1 MNKLVLSIAF
11 MAFFALNTA
20 TAQYINGHWEGVQV
34 SAKKP
39 FPKNMTFDWDTR
51 KYSYNVPPPFS
62 TFIMELHLE
71 GTNNNLTGIW
81 RAVEKYGKVKPS
93 VYEISGSFNEATH
106 LMVWQPQK
114 VLQGAPFANTI
125 NRTMTLMNDGTY
137 EYFEGRWVAQD
148 GTNGIMFFRR
158 LPPADD
164 KVLKASSFVGSHP
177 DGSALNLTIEME
189 QLLAG
194 EEEPKGT
201 YTYTAADGTSKVQH
215 FKFVIRE
222 NNVYTFSTEGIN
234 GNTDTWKVTVDSED
248 EITVEFQSADSSG
261 PIKMQ
266 KS

>member
-1 MNKLVLSIAF
+1 MNKLVLSITL
-11 MAFFALNTA
+11 MALFALNTA

-34 SAKKP
+34 TAKKP

-62 TFIMELHLE
+62 TYIMELHLE

-81 RAVEKYGKVKPS
+81 RTIEKYGKVKPG

-106 LMVWQPQK
+106 LMVWQTQK
-114 VLQGAPFANTI
+114 VLQGPPFTNTI

-158 LPPADD
+158 LPPSDD

-189 QLLAG
+189 QFLAG

-201 YTYTAADGTSKVQH
+201 YTYTAADGTNKVQH

-248 EITVEFQSADSSG
+248 EITLEFQSADSSG